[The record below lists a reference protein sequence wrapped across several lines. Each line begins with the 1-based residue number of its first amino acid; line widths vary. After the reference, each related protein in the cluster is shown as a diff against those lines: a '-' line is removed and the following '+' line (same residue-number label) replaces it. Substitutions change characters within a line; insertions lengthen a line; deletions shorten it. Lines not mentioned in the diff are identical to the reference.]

1 MGTLY
6 EDLISSGLPI
16 AAANERTTVSI
27 LPGVSLTENQRLVF
41 ERIIRDYIDP
51 AYLAEQ
57 TAAKS
62 AILTT
67 AQSAVGVKLTDLTAA
82 QIKALM
88 ACMLYAAG
96 GVDLKTMTV
105 KPLSEWVK

>member
-1 MGTLY
+1 MATLY
-6 EDLISSGLPI
+6 EKLIAAGLPVISATEGGAISSN
-16 AAANERTTVSI
+16 AMTDAQQVTFRN
-27 LPGVSLTENQRLVF
+27 
-41 ERIIRDYIDP
+41 IIREHFDP
-51 AYLAEQ
+51 AGYAEHA
-57 TAAKS
+57 TAKS

-67 AQSAVGVKLTDLTAA
+67 AQSAVGIKLVDLTAA